1 MRKLIIK
8 CSKCETRYHYYNF
21 TNEIPPIGLNG
32 ENINIGPV
40 PFGEWLCDLC
50 AFSFRAKSPNLKSKN
65 SVIGSFSSKTKAVQ
79 INEVPPM
86 WLKIKNLDKERL
98 KKFPR
103 LAFDTFVPTTK
114 KMQAKIQRIREK
126 FRCVDCGKTLE
137 KILEPITPLKL
148 TCLGCA
154 LTLERLGRYKD
165 QKSLHIYVYHESEPK
180 DGYRVDNSRRFTKT
194 KKGYRVDKTDRDTK
208 PKTTIYEEEY
218 FEEDT
223 WTEDDKRR
231 IQEEE
236 GLSNE
241 DMANGAWIDF

>member
-1 MRKLIIK
+1 
-8 CSKCETRYHYYNF
+8 
-21 TNEIPPIGLNG
+21 
-32 ENINIGPV
+32 
-40 PFGEWLCDLC
+40 
-50 AFSFRAKSPNLKSKN
+50 
-65 SVIGSFSSKTKAVQ
+65 
-79 INEVPPM
+79 
-86 WLKIKNLDKERL
+86 
-98 KKFPR
+98 
-103 LAFDTFVPTTK
+103 
-114 KMQAKIQRIREK
+114 
-126 FRCVDCGKTLE
+126 
-137 KILEPITPLKL
+137 
-148 TCLGCA
+148 